1 MLGKE
6 AIAENTTEGE
16 NRPYTGR
23 GKYTQKK
30 QTKKKT

>member
-30 QTKKKT
+30 QTNKKT

>member
-16 NRPYTGR
+16 NRQYTGR
-23 GKYTQKK
+23 GKHTQKK
-30 QTKKKT
+30 TKKHK